1 MTKNLIPVKSN
12 EFGELNILIEDGKE
26 LFPAGDMAKMLGYS
40 NDRDAINQHCR
51 CVVKRYVPHPQSPSK
66 KIEKNFI
73 PESDV
78 WRLIVRSNLPE
89 ANRIEKWIFEEVLP
103 SIRKTGSYSTA
114 PQLNVKALPSVNHA
128 VSLLHKTFKIAGGN
142 PVSLGNM
149 VVSLYRGIGV
159 PVPALEAPSVSIFMT
174 ASQIADRLGILSLSG
189 KPHAQFVSGIIGVL
203 DVPEDLTQ
211 IMTFEQNGHS
221 RTVVQYKPEVGI
233 MVEKYLADYKFPR
246 SMIVRDREYKVQYRR

>member
-1 MTKNLIPVKSN
+1 MSQKIIPYNNSD
-12 EFGELNILIEDGKE
+12 FGELDILVEDGKE
-26 LFPAGDMAKMLGYS
+26 LFPATESARILGYA
-40 NDRDAINQHCR
+40 NPQEAIRTHCKGVR
-51 CVVKRYVPHPQSPSK
+51 EILTPSAGGKQK
-66 KIEKNFI
+66 KKFI
-73 PESDV
+73 PEGDLY
-78 WRLIVRSNLPE
+78 RLIVRSNLPAAE
-89 ANRIEKWIFEEVLP
+89 KFEKWIFEEVLP

-128 VSLLHKTFKIAGGN
+128 VSLLHKTFKVAGGN

-159 PVPALEAPSVSIFMT
+159 PVPALEAPVASIFMT

-189 KPHAQFVSGIIGVL
+189 KPHSQFVSGIISVL

-221 RTVVQYKPEVGI
+221 GTVIQYKPEVGI
-233 MVEKYLADYKFPR
+233 MVEKYLADYNFPD
-246 SMIVRDREYKVQYRR
+246 SMIVRDRNYQVQYRR